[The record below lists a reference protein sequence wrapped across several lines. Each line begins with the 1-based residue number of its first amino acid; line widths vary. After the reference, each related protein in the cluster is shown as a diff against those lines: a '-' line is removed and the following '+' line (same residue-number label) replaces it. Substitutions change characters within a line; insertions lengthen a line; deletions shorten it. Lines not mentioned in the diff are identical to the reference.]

1 MAQALY
7 RKWRPQTFADVV
19 GQEHIVRTLRN
30 ALQTGRL
37 HHAYL
42 LAGPRG
48 TGKTTTARLIAKAVN
63 CLSPMEERPCDQCE
77 ICRAITDGRLMDL
90 MEIDAASNTGVD
102 NIRDLL
108 EKVGFRPTQAR
119 FKVYVVDE
127 VHMLS
132 TAAFN
137 ALLKTL
143 EEPPE
148 HVIFVL
154 ATTEVH
160 KIPETILSRCQR
172 FEFRRIPLAGL
183 VGQLQMI
190 AEAEEITAEPEALDL
205 IGRAATGSMRDA
217 ISLFDQMA
225 AGGAVTADYV
235 RLMLGAERREVVQS
249 LLQAWLDGDLN
260 RGLHII
266 NEAVDS
272 GADPRQ
278 LARQTA
284 DFFRGLLLMRV
295 GAGEAWTDPT
305 AEERSRLQ
313 AMAKQ
318 AQPER
323 LVQAVQLFSEV
334 ASERRVGW
342 QPQLPLELAF
352 VEATLPPEAASPAA
366 PAATVPPASQNTPIT
381 STPASPVT
389 ASPSPRA
396 PTRRRA
402 PSRPVKAA
410 PEEQSH
416 PSQKSTAGGG
426 GPGTIDEAL
435 GATINDRWR
444 DVVGQVRPVNLGAF
458 LRDASPV
465 GVDADG
471 FLVLGFQHTLH
482 RNNVDKESNRSIV
495 EKHLSDVFGQRI
507 FVRCVLEKD
516 WQPGTAPMSPATKND
531 MAPKTGS
538 ASKSATTSRA
548 KTAAAAPPSRRDRSH
563 TSHCQR
569 RAVRPRGYRHRHP
582 WLHPARPERKS
593 AHRKRSRTRRPRQQ
607 LVGRSTPPRP
617 RCRSC
622 RRCSRHTRRRVPTG
636 RCTLRLHRSR
646 SGRRA
651 LRRSR

>member
-1 MAQALY
+1 MRTQFISRSTESVLGGIMAQALY

-63 CLSPMEERPCDQCE
+63 CLAPMENRPCDQCE

-190 AEAEEITAEPEALDL
+190 AEAEEITVEPEALDL
-205 IGRAATGSMRDA
+205 IARAATGSMRDA

-305 AEERSRLQ
+305 AEERTRLQ
-313 AMAKQ
+313 AMAQ
-318 AQPER
+318 QSQPER

-352 VEATLPPEAASPAA
+352 VEATLPPAAAPPAAAPSFA
-366 PAATVPPASQNTPIT
+366 PAATAPPASHGTPVT
-381 STPASPVT
+381 SATASPVVVPPPART
-389 ASPSPRA
+389 

-402 PSRPVKAA
+402 PSRPVTATPPA
-410 PEEQSH
+410 QASSPVEQGN
-416 PSQKSTAGGG
+416 PPQKGTAGGVA
-426 GPGTIDEAL
+426 PEMIDEAL
-435 GATINDRWR
+435 STTIDDRWR
-444 DVVGQVRPVNLGAF
+444 EVVGQVRPVNLGAF
-458 LRDASPV
+458 LRDARPL

-495 EKHLSDVFGQRI
+495 ETHLSQMFGQRI
-507 FVRCVLEKD
+507 FVRCVMERE
-516 WQPGTAPMSPATKND
+516 WQPGAAPTV
-531 MAPKTGS
+531 S
-538 ASKSATTSRA
+538 ASKTGAASKSEVTSRA
-548 KTAAAAPPSRRDRSH
+548 KAAAAAAPPPPEPPDPL
-563 TSHCQR
+563 TDDELIR
-569 RAVRPRGYRHRHP
+569 RAREELGAEV
-582 WLHPARPERKS
+582 KIN
-593 AHRKRSRTRRPRQQ
+593 
-607 LVGRSTPPRP
+607 
-617 RCRSC
+617 
-622 RRCSRHTRRRVPTG
+622 
-636 RCTLRLHRSR
+636 
-646 SGRRA
+646 
-651 LRRSR
+651 

>member
-7 RKWRPQTFADVV
+7 RKWRPQTFDDVV
-19 GQEHIVRTLRN
+19 GQEPIVRTLRN

-63 CLSPMEERPCDQCE
+63 CLAPMEERPCDKCE
-77 ICRAITDGRLMDL
+77 ICHAITDGRLMDL

-154 ATTEVH
+154 ATTEAH

-190 AEAEEITAEPEALDL
+190 AEAEEIAAEPEALDL
-205 IGRAATGSMRDA
+205 IARAATGSMRDA

-260 RGLHII
+260 LGLHII
-266 NEAVDS
+266 NDAVDS

-305 AEERSRLQ
+305 AEERPRLQ

-318 AQPER
+318 AQAAR

-352 VEATLPPEAASPAA
+352 VEATLPPAATPPAA
-366 PAATVPPASQNTPIT
+366 PVATAPPALHTTPVIG
-381 STPASPVT
+381 TPASPVT
-389 ASPSPRA
+389 GSPPARP

-402 PSRPVKAA
+402 PSRPVTATPPAQAASPEAQSNTSQKRTASGGA
-410 PEEQSH
+410 PE
-416 PSQKSTAGGG
+416 
-426 GPGTIDEAL
+426 TIDDTL
-435 GATINDRWR
+435 SVTINERWR
-444 DVVGQVRPVNLGAF
+444 EVVGQVRPVNLGAF

-471 FLVLGFQHTLH
+471 FLVLGFQHMLH

-495 EKHLSDVFGQRI
+495 ETHLSKTFGQRI
-507 FVRCVLEKD
+507 FVRCVMEKE
-516 WQPGTAPMSPATKND
+516 WQPGAATVSAN
-531 MAPKTGS
+531 PKSGVTPKDEV
-538 ASKSATTSRA
+538 ASKSGTTSRA
-548 KTAAAAPPSRRDRSH
+548 QAASATVPPPPEMPDPL
-563 TSHCQR
+563 TDDELIR
-569 RAVRPRGYRHRHP
+569 RAREELGAEVRIG
-582 WLHPARPERKS
+582 
-593 AHRKRSRTRRPRQQ
+593 
-607 LVGRSTPPRP
+607 
-617 RCRSC
+617 
-622 RRCSRHTRRRVPTG
+622 
-636 RCTLRLHRSR
+636 
-646 SGRRA
+646 
-651 LRRSR
+651 

>member
-77 ICRAITDGRLMDL
+77 ICRAVTDGRLMDL

-108 EKVGFRPTQAR
+108 EKVGFRPAQAR

-172 FEFRRIPLAGL
+172 FEFRRIPLTGL
-183 VGQLQMI
+183 VGQLQTI
-190 AEAEEITAEPEALDL
+190 AAAEGIEAEPEALDL
-205 IGRAATGSMRDA
+205 IARAATGSMRDA

-225 AGGAVTADYV
+225 TGGAVTADYV

-260 RGLHII
+260 QGLHVI

-295 GAGEAWTDPT
+295 GAGESWTDPT
-305 AEERSRLQ
+305 TEERPRLQ

-334 ASERRVGW
+334 ASERRAGW

-352 VEATLPPEAASPAA
+352 VEATLPPSSTTLAQTPVTQTLSTPQAPQMPNPTPVTSSP
-366 PAATVPPASQNTPIT
+366 PTPIT
-381 STPASPVT
+381 VSPPAPAQTPTV
-389 ASPSPRA
+389 
-396 PTRRRA
+396 RRA
-402 PSRPVKAA
+402 PARAVTPAQSQAA
-410 PEEQSH
+410 SSSAQSQPSAKGSANVTPEMAEMVN
-416 PSQKSTAGGG
+416 A
-426 GPGTIDEAL
+426 
-435 GATINDRWR
+435 RWR
-444 DVVGQVRPVNLGAF
+444 EVLAQVRPVNLGAF
-458 LRDASPV
+458 LRDGHPID
-465 GVDADG
+465 VDGDG

-482 RNNVDKESNRSIV
+482 CNNVDKEANRSIV
-495 EKHLSDVFGQRI
+495 ETFLSQMFGQRI
-507 FVRCVLEKD
+507 LVRCVMEKD
-516 WQPGTAPMSPATKND
+516 WQSGAAPA
-531 MAPKTGS
+531 
-538 ASKSATTSRA
+538 ASKP
-548 KTAAAAPPSRRDRSH
+548 AAAAKTGAASQPRAKAAPPIVPPPPEPPDPLSDDELI
-563 TSHCQR
+563 R
-569 RAVRPRGYRHRHP
+569 RAREELGAEVRMG
-582 WLHPARPERKS
+582 E
-593 AHRKRSRTRRPRQQ
+593 
-607 LVGRSTPPRP
+607 
-617 RCRSC
+617 
-622 RRCSRHTRRRVPTG
+622 
-636 RCTLRLHRSR
+636 
-646 SGRRA
+646 
-651 LRRSR
+651 

>member
-1 MAQALY
+1 MVQALY

-63 CLSPMEERPCDQCE
+63 CLSPLEERPCDQCE
-77 ICRAITDGRLMDL
+77 ICRAVTDGRLMDL

-172 FEFRRIPLAGL
+172 FEFRRIPLTGL
-183 VGQLQMI
+183 VGQLQTI
-190 AEAEEITAEPEALDL
+190 AEAEGIAVEPEALDL
-205 IGRAATGSMRDA
+205 IARAATGSMRDA

-260 RGLHII
+260 RGLHVI

-295 GAGEAWTDPT
+295 GAGESWTDPT
-305 AEERSRLQ
+305 AEERPRLQ

-334 ASERRVGW
+334 ASERRAGW

-352 VEATLPPEAASPAA
+352 VEATLPPSVSQTP
-366 PAATVPPASQNTPIT
+366 PVPQ
-381 STPASPVT
+381 TPASNPAPATSAPATPVA
-389 ASPSPRA
+389 ASQPSV
-396 PTRRRA
+396 RRA
-402 PSRPVKAA
+402 PSRSVTTASTREASA
-410 PEEQSH
+410 PEQSSQ
-416 PSQKSTAGGG
+416 SQKTA
-426 GPGTIDEAL
+426 AS
-435 GATINDRWR
+435 GAVPAGVDTTLYATVNERWR
-444 DVVGQVRPVNLGAF
+444 DVVGQLRPVNLGAF
-458 LRDASPV
+458 LRDGRPM
-465 GVDADG
+465 GVDTEG
-471 FLVLGFQHTLH
+471 FLVVGFQHTLH
-482 RNNVDKESNRSIV
+482 RNNVDKESNRSTV
-495 EKHLSDVFGQRI
+495 EAHLAQMFGQRI
-507 FVRCVLEKD
+507 LVRCVMEKE
-516 WQPGTAPMSPATKND
+516 WQPGAAPA
-531 MAPKTGS
+531 
-538 ASKSATTSRA
+538 ASKPAAASKTSAASQPRA
-548 KTAAAAPPSRRDRSH
+548 KVAPPVAPPPPEPPDPLSDDELI
-563 TSHCQR
+563 R
-569 RAVRPRGYRHRHP
+569 RAREELGAEVRIG
-582 WLHPARPERKS
+582 E
-593 AHRKRSRTRRPRQQ
+593 
-607 LVGRSTPPRP
+607 
-617 RCRSC
+617 
-622 RRCSRHTRRRVPTG
+622 
-636 RCTLRLHRSR
+636 
-646 SGRRA
+646 
-651 LRRSR
+651 

>member
-48 TGKTTTARLIAKAVN
+48 TGKTTIARLIAKAVN
-63 CLSPMEERPCDQCE
+63 CLAPMEERPCDRCE
-77 ICRAITDGRLMDL
+77 ICRAVTDGRLMDL

-172 FEFRRIPLAGL
+172 FEFRRIPLTGL
-183 VGQLQMI
+183 VGQLQTI
-190 AEAEEITAEPEALDL
+190 ATAEGIEAEPEALDL
-205 IGRAATGSMRDA
+205 IARAATGSMRDA

-235 RLMLGAERREVVQS
+235 RLMLGAERREVVQA

-260 RGLHII
+260 RGLHVI

-295 GAGEAWTDPT
+295 GAGESWTDPT
-305 AEERSRLQ
+305 AEERLRLQ

-334 ASERRVGW
+334 ASERRAGW

-352 VEATLPPEAASPAA
+352 VEATLPSSTVVAA
-366 PAATVPPASQNTPIT
+366 PAPQTPPVSSIPPVASSASVT
-381 STPASPVT
+381 SAPVSPVI
-389 ASPSPRA
+389 ASSPDA
-396 PTRRRA
+396 PPPTQTPTVRRA
-402 PSRPVKAA
+402 PSRPVTTPQTSPSAVQDTPAPKGAVPAA
-410 PEEQSH
+410 AD
-416 PSQKSTAGGG
+416 AGLSD
-426 GPGTIDEAL
+426 TVNA
-435 GATINDRWR
+435 RWR
-444 DVVGQVRPVNLGAF
+444 EVLAQVRPVNLGAF
-458 LRDASPV
+458 LRDAHPV
-465 GVDADG
+465 GVDVEG

-482 RNNVDKESNRSIV
+482 RNNVDKESNRGIV
-495 EKHLSDVFGQRI
+495 ETHLSQMFGQRI
-507 FVRCVLEKD
+507 LVRCVMEKE
-516 WQPGTAPMSPATKND
+516 WQPGATSAPA
-531 MAPKTGS
+531 APKTG
-538 ASKSATTSRA
+538 AAAKPGATSRA
-548 KTAAAAPPSRRDRSH
+548 KPAPAVVPPPPEPPDPLSDDELI
-563 TSHCQR
+563 R
-569 RAVRPRGYRHRHP
+569 RAREELGAEVRIG
-582 WLHPARPERKS
+582 E
-593 AHRKRSRTRRPRQQ
+593 
-607 LVGRSTPPRP
+607 
-617 RCRSC
+617 
-622 RRCSRHTRRRVPTG
+622 
-636 RCTLRLHRSR
+636 
-646 SGRRA
+646 
-651 LRRSR
+651 

>member
-19 GQEHIVRTLRN
+19 GQEHIVRTLCN

-63 CLSPMEERPCDQCE
+63 CLAPMEERPCDKCE

-190 AEAEEITAEPEALDL
+190 AEAEEIAAEPEALDL
-205 IGRAATGSMRDA
+205 IARAATGSMRDA

-225 AGGAVTADYV
+225 AGGEVTADYV

-249 LLQAWLDGDLN
+249 LLQAWLDGDLK

-313 AMAKQ
+313 AMAQQ

-352 VEATLPPEAASPAA
+352 VEATLPPAAA
-366 PAATVPPASQNTPIT
+366 PEATAPPVSHNTP
-381 STPASPVT
+381 PSPVT
-389 ASPSPRA
+389 SSPSARTSA
-396 PTRRRA
+396 RRRA
-402 PSRPVKAA
+402 PSRPVRATPSPAK
-410 PEEQSH
+410 QSG
-416 PSQKSTAGGG
+416 PPQKSTAGSVA
-426 GPGTIDEAL
+426 PETIDEAL
-435 GATINDRWR
+435 SITINDRWR
-444 DVVGQVRPVNLGAF
+444 ELVGQVRPVNLGAF
-458 LRDASPV
+458 LRDAHPV

-482 RNNVDKESNRSIV
+482 CNNVDKESNRSIV
-495 EKHLSDVFGQRI
+495 EKHLSRIFGQRI
-507 FVRCVLEKD
+507 FVRCVLEKE
-516 WQPGTAPMSPATKND
+516 WQPAPVPPTPKNG
-531 MAPKTGS
+531 AG
-538 ASKSATTSRA
+538 SKSEATSRA
-548 KTAAAAPPSRRDRSH
+548 KTAAVDQSPREASDPLPDDELI
-563 TSHCQR
+563 R
-569 RAVRPRGYRHRHP
+569 RAKEELGAEV
-582 WLHPARPERKS
+582 KIN
-593 AHRKRSRTRRPRQQ
+593 
-607 LVGRSTPPRP
+607 
-617 RCRSC
+617 
-622 RRCSRHTRRRVPTG
+622 
-636 RCTLRLHRSR
+636 
-646 SGRRA
+646 
-651 LRRSR
+651 

>member
-63 CLSPMEERPCDQCE
+63 CLAPMEERPCDQCE
-77 ICRAITDGRLMDL
+77 ICRAIADGRLMDL

-172 FEFRRIPLAGL
+172 FEFRRIPLTGL
-183 VGQLQMI
+183 VGQLQTI
-190 AEAEEITAEPEALDL
+190 AEAEEIAVEPEALDL
-205 IGRAATGSMRDA
+205 IARAATGSMRDA

-260 RGLHII
+260 RGLHLI

-295 GAGEAWTDPT
+295 GAGESWTDPT
-305 AEERSRLQ
+305 AEERPRLQ

-334 ASERRVGW
+334 ASERRAGW

-352 VEATLPPEAASPAA
+352 VEATLPPSSMMVAQAPEAQMSPPTPQAPQTSSPAPVRSATATPVTTSPPPA
-366 PAATVPPASQNTPIT
+366 PAPSQMPTV
-381 STPASPVT
+381 
-389 ASPSPRA
+389 
-396 PTRRRA
+396 RRA
-402 PSRPVKAA
+402 PARSMMPSLSPAVTQPAQARASAKETVNVT
-410 PEEQSH
+410 PEMVEMVN
-416 PSQKSTAGGG
+416 A
-426 GPGTIDEAL
+426 
-435 GATINDRWR
+435 RWR
-444 DVVGQVRPVNLGAF
+444 DIVGQVRPVNLGAF
-458 LRDASPV
+458 LRDAQPID
-465 GVDADG
+465 VDADG

-482 RNNVDKESNRSIV
+482 CNNVDKEANRSIV
-495 EKHLSDVFGQRI
+495 ETHLSQMLGQRI
-507 FVRCVLEKD
+507 LVRCVLEKD
-516 WQPGTAPMSPATKND
+516 WQPVAAIATSSSQ
-531 MAPKTGS
+531 A
-538 ASKSATTSRA
+538 KS
-548 KTAAAAPPSRRDRSH
+548 AAPPRATAAPVPPPPEPPDSLGDDELL
-563 TSHCQR
+563 R
-569 RAVRPRGYRHRHP
+569 RAREELGAEVRIG
-582 WLHPARPERKS
+582 
-593 AHRKRSRTRRPRQQ
+593 
-607 LVGRSTPPRP
+607 
-617 RCRSC
+617 
-622 RRCSRHTRRRVPTG
+622 
-636 RCTLRLHRSR
+636 
-646 SGRRA
+646 
-651 LRRSR
+651 